1 VYSGYVSVIAAVSA
15 DKGVELIKLHDSA
28 INEYRFSVYLA
39 ELSRVND
46 RLPFALYL
54 DNLAVHKTALV
65 KRVYEKLKIVPIFNV
80 PY

>member
-1 VYSGYVSVIAAVSA
+1 MSIIAAVSA
-15 DKGVELIKLHDSA
+15 EKGVELIKLHDKA
-28 INEYRFSVYLA
+28 INKFRFSVYLN

-54 DNLAVHKTALV
+54 DNLSCHKTELV
-65 KRVYEKLKIVPIFNV
+65 RKVYEKLKIVPIFNL

>member
-1 VYSGYVSVIAAVSA
+1 MYTGYVSVIASVSA
-15 DKGVELIKLHDSA
+15 EKGVELIKVYDSA
-28 INEYRFSVYLA
+28 INEYRFSVYVA

-54 DNLAVHKTALV
+54 DNLSCHKTELV
-65 KRVYEKLKIVPIFNV
+65 KKVYEKLKIVPIFNL